1 MSSLSSRPLAAKTF
15 FSRQGPRLLL
25 IAISIAFGLLLWK
38 LALVT
43 DRQMRAD
50 LLARTQLAATKVSIG
65 NLRGLSGTEADLK
78 SNTYRKVEQQL
89 AAIRLENPKCR
100 FVYLMGR
107 RPDGA
112 VFFYADSEP
121 AGSNDDSPPGQIY
134 EEITSEELH
143 VFDHAAQLA
152 MGPFENRWGLWIS
165 AQVPLIDPQTGNLI
179 AVFGMDVNAGEWR
192 KDVATQ
198 LVMPTGFML
207 MFLIILWGGTF
218 ARNQN
223 RDGEF
228 SKWSW
233 RGLGIRGKTSLTIG
247 ILLAGLIAVLYIGAR
262 RIIENKFT
270 NLEQIEAQ
278 KDSERV
284 MLALQEQLGT
294 IESTV
299 QDWSY
304 WDSMYQ
310 FAQDRD
316 KAFINE
322 NISPQPMHNLHIK
335 MIAVLD
341 VNGNLI
347 WGGALDSGDPSR
359 ILQNDDFSQR
369 YADLPYSAFAPK
381 DGEVSSGVV
390 MTREGPLQ
398 VAFAPI
404 LNSKKQGPSR
414 GTLVMGQA
422 LDDDKVEQLAMNLR
436 LHLDFY
442 DAKDTGENPEFSEI
456 IRELGNRS
464 KHVLRIR
471 DKQIL
476 DAYDLVKDIKGK
488 PALLVKVSQ
497 TRDIQ
502 REAGKT
508 TILIATLLTGT
519 GIIVLLCVLGM
530 LNRMVVRKLETLS
543 ATINNIALTEDFSRK
558 LSFEGNDELAGVA
571 RDVNHLLEAV
581 NQSRQKLTASES
593 HLSATLRSIGDGVI
607 ACDQTASIVSFNH
620 AAELLTG
627 WTSEEAV
634 GRPIQQ
640 SFRILDYESRA
651 EIENPAC
658 KVLAQRQG
666 DDSCNDRILIARDGT
681 EYRITASCAPIL
693 DSSSSLI
700 GTVIVFRDV
709 TEIRREEEDSRR
721 AVIRRQRASEVL
733 VSLAL
738 SPNLANGE
746 PQNLAIE
753 LTEAAAHSLEVERV
767 SVWLFDECETQMV
780 SLDQFSAS
788 VATHSS
794 GAIIHQADYRNEF
807 EALKTSNYVAA
818 DDPFNDPR
826 TVGYIDNYLI
836 PNRITSML
844 DVVIR
849 SRGRNLGLICFEHVD
864 QPHRWEEDEIQF
876 ACHLSD
882 QMALAIA
889 HQERRQAEQELK
901 IAKDQYQSLVEQ
913 IPGITYRCKMDSKW
927 TMLFMSNAVTPLTG
941 YPARDFI
948 NNAVRSYES
957 IIHPDDRDEVATWVR
972 KSCNDWLTWDIEY
985 RIRHKDGTIRWV
997 NEKGRAVKNPEG
1009 KVEYLDGFIHD
1020 ITKRKESEQDLVEQT
1035 ALQELLMNIAN
1046 DFINVRQDQTDE
1058 AIHSDLAILGQF
1070 SKTDRAYVFK
1080 YDLTAGICINTHEWC
1095 AEGITPQIEELQE
1108 VPIDSIIDITQ
1119 EHMAGNAVHIPEVQA
1134 LPAECSMRKHLEHQ
1148 RIQSLL
1154 ALPMMSDNLCVGF
1167 VGFDAVKSKHFFSDK
1182 ERKLLSLFG
1191 MMLVNTFNRNTA
1203 EAELKLAKER
1213 AEAASKA
1220 KSEFL
1225 ANMSHEMRTPLNGVI
1240 GFTDLLRDTP
1250 LTPVQQQYVDN
1261 ANISGHTLLNVINQ
1275 ILDLSK
1281 IEAGM
1286 MELET
1291 IKTDMVELFE
1301 HSVDIIKFA
1310 GGRKELEILL
1320 DIDRSMP
1327 RFAMIDP
1334 IRTKQIL
1341 ANLLGNAV
1349 KFTEQ
1354 GEVELKVRFT
1364 PIDSHHGC
1372 FSVFVRD
1379 TGIGITEEQKD
1390 KLFKAFSQA
1399 DSSTTRRY
1407 GGTGLG
1413 LMISDSIVQKMGG
1426 KIQVLS
1432 RPSEGSTF
1440 FFDLHAE
1447 IETEATAPPD
1457 TISHVRKCLL
1467 IDDNINNQ
1475 RILHDTLSH
1484 WGIACTSCG
1493 SGRDALNLLQ
1503 TENFDLIIC
1512 DHEMPSMDGLE
1523 TIRAI
1528 RKQHRM
1534 TLGQEPVI
1542 FLLSSSEDPELNQ
1555 EWEALGVR
1563 FFISKP
1569 VKQQQLFTCLTRI
1582 REHTNDDLM
1591 THSPA
1596 SSATPAESD
1605 VTQKDDGG
1613 LLILIAEDVQINMVF
1628 VKLLLSK
1635 LSPGA
1640 VMIEA
1645 EDGRAAVKKYLEF
1658 KPDLI
1663 FMDVQMPELDGQ
1675 EATREIRKI
1684 EASTGGHVPIVALT
1698 AGALT
1703 EEMERCYDAGMDEFI
1718 TKPIDARKLASILEK
1733 YSKRRSLL
1741 GGAS

>member
-1 MSSLSSRPLAAKTF
+1 MMM
-15 FSRQGPRLLL
+15 
-25 IAISIAFGLLLWK
+25 AISIAFGGLLWE
-38 LALVT
+38 LAILT
-43 DRQMRAD
+43 DREMRVE
-50 LLARTQLAATKVSIG
+50 LLARTELAASKVG
-65 NLRGLSGTEADLK
+65 VGHLRELSGTESDLQAPA
-78 SNTYRKVEQQL
+78 YRKLEEQLVSIGQ
-89 AAIRLENPKCR
+89 ENPKCR

-107 RPDGA
+107 RPDGT

-121 AGSNDDSPPGQIY
+121 AGSKDDSPPGQIY
-134 EEITSEELH
+134 EEITSGELQ
-143 VFDHAAQLA
+143 VFENTTRLA
-152 MGPFENRWGLWIS
+152 LGPFENRWGTWIS
-165 AQVPLIDPQTGNLI
+165 AQVPLIDPETGNLI
-179 AVFGMDVNAGEWR
+179 AVFGMDVDAREWR
-192 KDVATQ
+192 QDVVTQ

-207 MFLIILWGGTF
+207 MLLIVLWGGTF
-218 ARNQN
+218 SKIRRPSA
-223 RDGEF
+223 EV

-233 RGLGIRGKTSLTIG
+233 HGLGIRGKTSLAIG
-247 ILLAGLIAVLYIGAR
+247 IVLAGLIAVLHFGAR
-262 RIIENKFT
+262 GIIENKFS
-270 NLEQIEAQ
+270 EIEEIEAK
-278 KDSERV
+278 KDAERV
-284 MLALQEQLGT
+284 ILALKDQRAT

-310 FAQDRD
+310 FTLDRSE
-316 KAFINE
+316 AFIAE
-322 NISPQPMHNLHIK
+322 NFTPQPMNNLRINL
-335 MIAVLD
+335 IAVLD
-341 VNGNLI
+341 LDGKII
-347 WGGALDSGDPSR
+347 WGGAVDRRDPTKL
-359 ILQNDDFSQR
+359 LQNEIFMRQYAQLPYASFSQ
-369 YADLPYSAFAPK
+369 K

-390 MTREGPLQ
+390 MTSDGPLQ
-398 VAFAPI
+398 IAFAPI
-404 LNSKKQGPSR
+404 LNSKKQGPKR
-414 GTLVMGQA
+414 GTLVMGQVF
-422 LDDDKVEQLAMNLR
+422 DDQKVEQLAMNLR
-436 LHLDFY
+436 LHVDLYPADRT
-442 DAKDTGENPEFSEI
+442 DNDPELSEI
-456 IRELGNRS
+456 MRHLKQHS
-464 KHVLRIR
+464 KHVLKVR
-471 DKQIL
+471 DEQIL
-476 DAYDLVKDIKGK
+476 DTYDLIEDVEGK

-502 REAGKT
+502 QEAGRT
-508 TILIATLLTGT
+508 TVLVAALLTAT
-519 GIIVLLCVLGM
+519 GIVVLLSVLGV
-530 LNRMVVRKLETLS
+530 LNRLVVKKLETLS
-543 ATINNIALTEDFSRK
+543 ANINNIALTEDFSRK
-558 LSFEGNDELAGVA
+558 LSHEGNDELAGVA
-571 RDVNHLLEAV
+571 RDVNHLLDAV
-581 NQSRQKLTASES
+581 TQSRRKLTASES
-593 HLSATLRSIGDGVI
+593 HLAATLRSIGDGVI
-607 ACDQTASIVSFNH
+607 ACDTSGNIVSINH
-620 AAELLTG
+620 AAEQLTG
-627 WTSEEAV
+627 WTSAEAT

-640 SFRILDYESRA
+640 PFRTLDCDNREEA
-651 EIENPAC
+651 VNPAC
-658 KVLAQRQG
+658 KVHAEGQSHDLSH
-666 DDSCNDRILIARDGT
+666 DKILVARDGK
-681 EYRITASCAPIL
+681 EYLITDSCAPIR
-693 DSSSSLI
+693 DSLGNVI
-700 GTVIVFRDV
+700 GAVIVFRDV
-709 TEIRREEEDSRR
+709 TEKRRAEEEARR
-721 AVIRRQRASEVL
+721 SIVRRQRASEVL

-738 SPNLANGE
+738 SRNLANGE
-746 PQNLAIE
+746 LQDLAIE
-753 LTEAAAHSLEVERV
+753 LTEAAAHSLAVERV
-767 SVWLFDECETQMV
+767 SVWLFDECGTQLV

-794 GAIIHQADYRNEF
+794 GAIIHEADYRNEF

-826 TVGYIDNYLI
+826 TVGYIDNYLK

-849 SRGRNLGLICFEHVD
+849 SRGRKLGLICFEHVD

-889 HQERRQAEQELK
+889 HQERQKAEQELK

-913 IPGITYRCKMDSKW
+913 IPGITYRCKMDSNW
-927 TMLFMSNAVTPLTG
+927 TMIFMSNAVAPLTG
-941 YPARDFI
+941 YPASDFV

-957 IIHPDDRDEVATWVR
+957 IIHADDREEVATWVR
-972 KSCNDWLTWDIEY
+972 KSCADWLAWDIEY
-985 RIRHKDGTIRWV
+985 RILHKDGSIRWV
-997 NEKGRAVKNPEG
+997 NEKGRAVKNQEG

-1035 ALQELLMNIAN
+1035 ALQELLMNISN
-1046 DFINVRQDQTDE
+1046 DFINVRQDKTDE

-1080 YDLTAGICINTHEWC
+1080 YDHTAGICINTHEWC
-1095 AEGITPQIEELQE
+1095 AEGITPQIEELQA
-1108 VPIDSIIDITQ
+1108 VPIDSIIDITR
-1119 EHMAGNAVHIPEVQA
+1119 EHMAGKAVHIPEVQA
-1134 LPAECSMRKHLEHQ
+1134 LPAECNMRKHLEHQ

-1203 EAELKLAKER
+1203 EAELKLAKEK

-1261 ANISGHTLLNVINQ
+1261 ANVSGHTLLNVINQ

-1310 GGRKELEILL
+1310 GGRKDLEILL

-1334 IRTKQIL
+1334 IRIKQIL

-1364 PIDSHHGC
+1364 PLDSHHGC
-1372 FSVFVRD
+1372 FSVSVRD

-1413 LMISDSIVQKMGG
+1413 LMISDSIIQKMGG

-1447 IETEATAPPD
+1447 IETGATAQPA
-1457 TISHVRKCLL
+1457 TISHVRQCLL

-1484 WGIACTSCG
+1484 WGIACISCG
-1493 SGRDALNLLQ
+1493 SGREALNLLQ
-1503 TENFDLIIC
+1503 TDRFDLIIC
-1512 DHEMPSMDGLE
+1512 DHEMPIMDGLE

-1534 TLGQEPVI
+1534 TLAQEPMI

-1555 EWEALGVR
+1555 EWDALGVR

-1569 VKQQQLFTCLTRI
+1569 VKQQQLFNCLTGI
-1582 REHTNDDLM
+1582 RERTDGDLM
-1591 THSPA
+1591 TPSA
-1596 SSATPAESD
+1596 DSSATHAESEI
-1605 VTQKDDGG
+1605 TQNDDGG
-1613 LLILIAEDVQINMVF
+1613 LLILIAEDVKMNMVF
-1628 VKLLLSK
+1628 VKLLLTK

-1640 VMIEA
+1640 VVIEA
-1645 EDGRAAVKKYLEF
+1645 ENGRAAVKKYLEF

-1675 EATREIRKI
+1675 EATREIRQI

-1718 TKPIDARKLASILEK
+1718 TKPIDAKKLASILQK
-1733 YSKRRSLL
+1733 YSKCRSLL
-1741 GGAS
+1741 GGTP